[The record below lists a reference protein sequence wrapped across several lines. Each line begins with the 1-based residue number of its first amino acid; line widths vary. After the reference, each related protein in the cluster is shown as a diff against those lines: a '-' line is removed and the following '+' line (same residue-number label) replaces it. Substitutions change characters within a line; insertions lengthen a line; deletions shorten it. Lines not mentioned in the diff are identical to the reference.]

1 MFEPLISVVINC
13 YNGEKF
19 IDKSIQSVLRQTY
32 NKWEL
37 VFWDNA
43 SSDNSSKIYNTYK
56 KSDKRLKYFR
66 SAVHEKLYK
75 ARKRAIEKCR
85 GEYFAFLDVDDWW
98 KETKL
103 ETQIKTFLN
112 KNVGLSCSNYWLVNE
127 RKNKLPI
134 KMFNNKIPKGFVL
147 SEVLQKNYIGMSTLI
162 IRKKAYESLDYGFN
176 ENYEVIGDYDLAIR
190 LLISWELAPI
200 QDPLT
205 YYRWHGVNLSITKK
219 KLYNEE
225 LISWLEKVKKN
236 KKIRNSSGYKFLVEN
251 IYYNEAIANILD
263 NKRLKAFICLKKIKS
278 IIFIF
283 KIIILILLPINII
296 KYIRT

>member
-75 ARKRAIEKCR
+75 ARKRAIEKCK

-98 KETKL
+98 EEKKL
-103 ETQIKTFLN
+103 EIQIPYY
-112 KNVGLSCSNYWLVNE
+112 YWLS
-127 RKNKLPI
+127 
-134 KMFNNKIPKGFVL
+134 KGLF
-147 SEVLQKNYIGMSTLI
+147 
-162 IRKKAYESLDYGFN
+162 RA
-176 ENYEVIGDYDLAIR
+176 
-190 LLISWELAPI
+190 
-200 QDPLT
+200 
-205 YYRWHGVNLSITKK
+205 ITKK
-219 KLYNEE
+219 RSE
-225 LISWLEKVKKN
+225 
-236 KKIRNSSGYKFLVEN
+236 
-251 IYYNEAIANILD
+251 
-263 NKRLKAFICLKKIKS
+263 KIKREV
-278 IIFIF
+278 
-283 KIIILILLPINII
+283 NGQW
-296 KYIRT
+296 R

>member
-112 KNVGLSCSNYWLVNE
+112 TIDPENSPL
-127 RKNKLPI
+127 
-134 KMFNNKIPKGFVL
+134 NNLQDYLNRVSQLKGCRDYL
-147 SEVLQKNYIGMSTLI
+147 SELH
-162 IRKKAYESLDYGFN
+162 
-176 ENYEVIGDYDLAIR
+176 YD
-190 LLISWELAPI
+190 
-200 QDPLT
+200 
-205 YYRWHGVNLSITKK
+205 
-219 KLYNEE
+219 
-225 LISWLEKVKKN
+225 
-236 KKIRNSSGYKFLVEN
+236 
-251 IYYNEAIANILD
+251 D
-263 NKRLKAFICLKKIKS
+263 NGKTIMEGCCQS
-278 IIFIF
+278 CCSDDEQSCQG
-283 KIIILILLPINII
+283 NV
-296 KYIRT
+296 